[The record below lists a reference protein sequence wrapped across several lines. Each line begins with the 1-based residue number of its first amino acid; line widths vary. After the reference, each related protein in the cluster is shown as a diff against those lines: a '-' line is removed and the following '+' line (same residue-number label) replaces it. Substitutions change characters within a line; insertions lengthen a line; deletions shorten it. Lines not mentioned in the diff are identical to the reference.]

1 MEAFIIK
8 VFEGNSLFQILVEI
22 CVAFYPTVD
31 CNKCICFV
39 KFEFCYLDFQKDQ
52 GTMLSKHSQNEAVL
66 KRCKV
71 SDADYVLNVLSKNFN
86 LALIFLITDEPLIPQ
101 TLFPQVFNLGKSL
114 ENVALFEYCYILF
127 LASEAL

>member
-1 MEAFIIK
+1 
-8 VFEGNSLFQILVEI
+8 
-22 CVAFYPTVD
+22 
-31 CNKCICFV
+31 
-39 KFEFCYLDFQKDQ
+39 
-52 GTMLSKHSQNEAVL
+52 MLSKHSQNEAVL

-127 LASEAL
+127 LASGAL